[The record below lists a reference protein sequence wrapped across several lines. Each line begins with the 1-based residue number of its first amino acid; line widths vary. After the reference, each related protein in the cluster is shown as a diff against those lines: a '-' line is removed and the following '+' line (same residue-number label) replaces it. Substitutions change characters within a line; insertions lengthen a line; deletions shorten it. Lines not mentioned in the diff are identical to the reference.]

1 MDAQAILASLPN
13 ISSLPPDEQREILSI
28 MDRIDELDAQEESRV
43 NFIKFVEQMWP
54 AFIMGDHHEIMAEK
68 FERIVEGELTRL
80 VINMPPRHTK
90 SEFASFLLPA
100 WFLGNYP
107 DKKVIQTAHTAE
119 LAVGFGRKVRNLVS
133 SDEFKKVFP
142 GVSLAADSKA
152 AGRWNTNHGGE
163 YFAIG
168 VGGAVTG
175 KGADLFIID
184 DPHSEQEAQ
193 MGDPSVFDRVYEW
206 YTWGPRQRLQPGGS
220 ICMVMT
226 RWSERDLTGQ
236 LIRAMEER
244 EGSDEWDV
252 VEFPA
257 ILPDGE
263 PTWPEFWSL
272 KELEQ
277 IKAAI
282 PAAKWS
288 AQYQQD
294 PTSDESA
301 IIKREWWQWWDK
313 PEPPPCEFIIQS
325 WDTAFLKTQRADY
338 SACTTWG
345 VFYDEG
351 ANRETEQAKVILLN
365 AFQARLE
372 FPELKER
379 AYEEY
384 QYWKPDACI
393 VESKAAGTPL
403 IFELRRMGI
412 LVSEYSPSRG
422 NDKVARVNSVSDLF
436 SSGIVWAPRTRYAE
450 EVVEQFAG
458 FPGAAAHDDLVD
470 SSTQALIRFRQG
482 GFLSLRTDEVD
493 TYTPRASFSPYG

>member
-1 MDAQAILASLPN
+1 MNSQDVLSALPN
-13 ISSLPPDEQREILSI
+13 LSLLPPEEQKEILSI
-28 MDRIDELDAQEESRV
+28 LDRIDALDAQEETRRS
-43 NFIKFVEQMWP
+43 FISFVYEMWP
-54 AFIMGDHHEIMAEK
+54 AFIMGAHHATMAEK
-68 FERIVEGELTRL
+68 FESILKGDLKRLIV
-80 VINMPPRHTK
+80 NMPPRHTK
-90 SEFASFLLPA
+90 SEFASYLLPA
-100 WFLGNYP
+100 WFLGNFP

-119 LAVGFGRKVRNLVS
+119 LSVGFGRKVRNLVD
-133 SDEFKKVFP
+133 SDEFRKVFP
-142 GVSLAADSKA
+142 GVSLAPDSKA

-193 MGDPSVFDRVYEW
+193 LGDASVFDRVYEW
-206 YTWGPRQRLQPGGS
+206 YTSGPRQRLQPGAA

-236 LIRAMEER
+236 LIRSMQER
-244 EGSDEWDV
+244 DGADQWDV

-257 ILPDGE
+257 LLPSGD
-263 PTWPEFWSL
+263 PVWPEFWSK
-272 KELEQ
+272 KELDQ
-277 IKAAI
+277 IKATI

-301 IIKREWWQWWDK
+301 IIKREWWNWWEK
-313 PEPPPCEFIIQS
+313 PEPPPCDFVIQS

-345 VFYDEG
+345 VFYEEG
-351 ANRETEQAKVILLN
+351 ADRERDQPKVILLN

-372 FPELKER
+372 FPELKQR

-384 QYWKPDACI
+384 KYWKPDACI

-403 IFELRRMGI
+403 IFELRRMGV

-436 SSGIVWAPRTRYAE
+436 SSGVVWAPRTRFSE
-450 EVVEQFAG
+450 EVIEQFAG

-482 GFLSLRTDEVD
+482 GFISLRSDEKES
-493 TYTPRASFSPYG
+493 YARKPPFSPYG